1 MSAAKQS
8 AIDKLHRCY
17 VAQLQLQLQVPD
29 PSPAMLSVI
38 GTFLAK
44 SGTKAVNDS
53 PKMQALAKSWTDL
66 PFRSDDTPSLPGP
79 RQKDHE

>member
-1 MSAAKQS
+1 VSAAKQS
-8 AIDKLHRCY
+8 ALDKLHRMY

-29 PSPAMLSVI
+29 PTPAMLSVI

-53 PKMQALAKSWTDL
+53 PKMQALAKAWTDL
-66 PFRSDDTPSLPGP
+66 PFKDETPALPTPKGA
-79 RQKDHE
+79 

>member
-8 AIDKLHRCY
+8 ALDKLHRMY

-66 PFRSDDTPSLPGP
+66 PFKDEPPAALPAP
-79 RQKDHE
+79 KDQH